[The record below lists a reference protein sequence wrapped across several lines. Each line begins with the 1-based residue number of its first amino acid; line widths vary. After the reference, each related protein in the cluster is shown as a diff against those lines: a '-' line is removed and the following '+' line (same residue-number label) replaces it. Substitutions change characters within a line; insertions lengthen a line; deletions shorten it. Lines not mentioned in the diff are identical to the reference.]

1 MAKPQPEYVGRPLTW
16 RDVVLYLAREVK
28 VLRNKVDALEYKVDD
43 LEHCLAV
50 DRKIG
55 EQPEM
60 GTEVS
65 ESYTEIQSSANT
77 CRCHMKRRLTKTAKA
92 GESPSKRR
100 RKPTRWSAQ
109 WSEAVSV
116 ARGQLRIKG
125 QERMLKS
132 LLMEARS
139 IFDGW
144 KAQERMLFGE
154 D

>member
-1 MAKPQPEYVGRPLTW
+1 MVREYCGRPLTW
-16 RDVVLYLAREVK
+16 RDFVLRLVREVD
-28 VLRNKVDALEYKVDD
+28 VLRSKVDALEYKVDA
-43 LEHCLAV
+43 LEHCLAANRQI
-50 DRKIG
+50 D
-55 EQPEM
+55 EQPET
-60 GTEVS
+60 GTELS

-100 RKPTRWSAQ
+100 RKPTRWS
-109 WSEAVSV
+109 EAVSV

-125 QERMLKS
+125 FAPVGGSSTLGKS